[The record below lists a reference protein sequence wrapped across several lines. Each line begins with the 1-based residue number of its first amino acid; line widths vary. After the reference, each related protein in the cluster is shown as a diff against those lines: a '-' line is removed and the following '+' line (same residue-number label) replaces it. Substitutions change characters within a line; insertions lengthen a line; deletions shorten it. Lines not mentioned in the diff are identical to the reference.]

1 MRSLV
6 DSISCDFGM
15 RIASQPDGT
24 FEKTS
29 RRMTIRTWIAHAG
42 SVLAL
47 LAGTA
52 ATAYAAPSYTFQTLN
67 NNADPTFNQL
77 LGINGGGTIAGY
89 FGSGAAGHPNKGY
102 TLVPPYGQ
110 GNYTNENF
118 PSSVQTQVTGLNN
131 TGVTVGFW
139 SNSNNGPPN
148 DANFGFTDV
157 GGVFTNVN
165 NPHTPAGALTFNQ
178 LLGVN
183 DSNTAVGF
191 YTDAT
196 GNNHS
201 YTYSIGTQTFSADI
215 NDPNGVSTTTAA
227 INNAGL
233 LVGFDT
239 DAAGNTHGFVDQNG
253 NFTEVNAPGATTTSL
268 LGVNNNGLAVGFDVV
283 NGAMNGLL
291 YNIGTDTF
299 TELNDPLGVGTTT
312 FNGVND
318 LGQVVGFYVD
328 SAGNTDGLL
337 ATPGGTAVPEPAS
350 LALLGTGLLGL
361 GLVRRRR

>member
-1 MRSLV
+1 MR
-6 DSISCDFGM
+6 
-15 RIASQPDGT
+15 RILGSAAAAA
-24 FEKTS
+24 
-29 RRMTIRTWIAHAG
+29 IATGVG
-42 SVLAL
+42 SGAVH
-47 LAGTA
+47 
-52 ATAYAAPSYTFQTLN
+52 AAPSYTFQTLN

-77 LGINGGGTIAGY
+77 LGINSAGTIAGY

-118 PSSVQTQVTGLNN
+118 PGSVQTQVTGLNN
-131 TGVTVGFW
+131 TGTTVGFW

-148 DANFGFTDV
+148 DANFGFTNV

-165 NPHTPAGALTFNQ
+165 NPNTPAGALTFNQ

-191 YTDAT
+191 YTDAN
-196 GNNHS
+196 GNNHG
-201 YTYSIGTQTFSADI
+201 YTYSIGSKTFSANI

-239 DAAGNTHGFVDQNG
+239 DANGVTHGFLDSG
-253 NFTEVNAPGATTTSL
+253 GTFTDVNVPGATTTSF
-268 LGVNNNGLAVGFDVV
+268 LGVNNKGLAVGFDVV

-291 YNIGTDTF
+291 YDIGTGTF
-299 TELNDPLGVGTTT
+299 TELNDPNGVGTTT

-318 LGQVVGFYVD
+318 LGQIVGFYVD
-328 SAGNTDGLL
+328 GNGNTDGLL
-337 ATPGGTAVPEPAS
+337 GNPATGTVPEPAS
-350 LALLGTGLLGL
+350 FAVLGIGLVGAGLL
-361 GLVRRRR
+361 RRRRCLG

>member
-1 MRSLV
+1 MIGSKNLTMRSSLRLIIRSR
-6 DSISCDFGM
+6 SIVSTS
-15 RIASQPDGT
+15 IAL
-24 FEKTS
+24 F
-29 RRMTIRTWIAHAG
+29 MIAGVAG
-42 SVLAL
+42 VVQ
-47 LAGTA
+47 
-52 ATAYAAPSYTFQTLN
+52 AAPTYTFQTLN

-77 LGINGGGTIAGY
+77 LGINNAGTIAGY

-110 GNYTNENF
+110 GNYTSENF
-118 PSSVQTQVTGLNN
+118 PGSVQTQVTGLND
-131 TGVTVGFW
+131 TGTTVGFW
-139 SNSNNGPPN
+139 SNSNNGVGL

-165 NPHTPAGALTFNQ
+165 DPNTPAGAVTFNQ

-191 YTDAT
+191 YTDAN
-196 GNNHS
+196 GNNHG
-201 YTYSIGTQTFSADI
+201 YTYNIGSKSFSSDI

-239 DAAGNTHGFVDQNG
+239 DAGGNTHGFVDNG
-253 NFTEVNAPGATTTSL
+253 GTFTDVNAPGASSTSL
-268 LGVNNNGLAVGFDVV
+268 LGVNNNGLAVGFAVT
-283 NGAMNGLL
+283 NGNMDGIL
-291 YNIGTDTF
+291 YNIGTGTF
-299 TELNDPLGVGTTT
+299 TPLDDPNGIGTTT

-337 ATPGGTAVPEPAS
+337 ATPAATPVPEPPS
-350 LALLGTGLLGL
+350 LTMFSAGLLGL
-361 GLVRRRR
+361 CLVWRRRRGYC